1 MASDDAS
8 YDEAVSA
15 QIDMRVVN
23 LQKSFGR
30 RKVLCGVNLDFES
43 GKTTVILGAS
53 GCGKSVLL
61 KHLVGLLRPD
71 RGEVWFGSTRVD
83 KLPERELGIV
93 RRQIGFLFQQSAL
106 FDSDNVRDNIA
117 FPLREHGMHD
127 EQLIAQKVENVLN
140 LVGLEDT
147 IDQMPS
153 ELSGG
158 QRKRVALARAVV
170 LEPRVVLYDEP
181 TTGLDPIR
189 AQVINQ
195 LIIKLN
201 TSLGITS
208 IVVTHDIISAYRI
221 ANRIVFLH
229 DGKVEMEGTAK
240 EFQASENPLVR
251 QFLIG
256 ELSADEMNRIQGI
269 PERNLKV
276 SL

>member
-1 MASDDAS
+1 
-8 YDEAVSA
+8 
-15 QIDMRVVN
+15 MRVVN

>member
-1 MASDDAS
+1 
-8 YDEAVSA
+8 
-15 QIDMRVVN
+15 MRVIN
-23 LQKSFGR
+23 LKKRFGR
-30 RKVLCGVNLDFES
+30 REVLRGLTLDFES

-83 KLPERELGIV
+83 KLLERELGIV

-117 FPLREHGMHD
+117 FPLREHGMRD
-127 EQLIAQKVENVLN
+127 ETLIQAKVKHVLE
-140 LVGLEDT
+140 LVGLADS

-170 LEPRVVLYDEP
+170 LEPRIVLYDEP

-195 LIIKLN
+195 LIIKLSK
-201 TSLGITS
+201 TLGITS
-208 IVVTHDIISAYRI
+208 IVVTHDIISAYCI
-221 ANRIVFLH
+221 ADRIVFLH
-229 DGKVEMEGTAK
+229 EGKVEMIGTAK
-240 EFQASENPLVR
+240 EFQASKNPLVR

-256 ELSADEMNRIQGI
+256 ELSDNTVDPVGI
-269 PERNLKV
+269 DSEKI
-276 SL
+276 